1 LKHFEIEF
9 DPMAGVSEEIDEAL
23 KRGDKIQ
30 AIKLY
35 REATDV
41 SLKEGKDYIEELQ
54 RR

>member
-1 LKHFEIEF
+1 
-9 DPMAGVSEEIDEAL
+9 MAGVSEEIDEAL